1 MLRQFSTRRITI
13 SFLLDWFGTLGTML
27 LAVYLRVRI
36 GFLPDQFL
44 GLLDRLHIPVM
55 NWWEGMRPEQIF
67 AFPVLVLISLIWP
80 FFFISHSPA
89 QTNKAFRSL
98 SSLFGKLLLMAGITY
113 LFQVTFTYSFFLLY
127 PGFGTLLY
135 KSGIIFSVLLA
146 VGLFP
151 DERTTLKDPKFQLG
165 LILGLAGMVITIV
178 GDKDFGEMQFNLG
191 VIMVLTA
198 TASWSLLTALIKKW
212 LPGVSPSFSVS
223 VILTIVNPFFLL
235 TDIIMSGGL
244 HIPQTSPQM
253 WAIMIISGIL
263 GVGIAHTSYY
273 RSVPVLGVALCAS
286 LDLSRPLLVAL
297 ISFFLYGERLT
308 IPQMIGG
315 ILLIAGSYLVIKI
328 RFRYIR

>member
-1 MLRQFSTRRITI
+1 
-13 SFLLDWFGTLGTML
+13 
-27 LAVYLRVRI
+27 
-36 GFLPDQFL
+36 
-44 GLLDRLHIPVM
+44 
-55 NWWEGMRPEQIF
+55 
-67 AFPVLVLISLIWP
+67 
-80 FFFISHSPA
+80 
-89 QTNKAFRSL
+89 
-98 SSLFGKLLLMAGITY
+98 MACITY

-151 DERTTLKDPKFQLG
+151 DERTTLRDPKFQLG
-165 LILGLAGMVITIV
+165 LILGLVGMVITIV
-178 GDKDFGEMQFNLG
+178 GDKDFGKMQFNLG
-191 VIMVLTA
+191 VVVVLTA

-212 LPGVSPSFSVS
+212 LPGVSPSFAVS
-223 VILTIVNPFFLL
+223 VILTIVTPFFLL

-244 HIPQTSPQM
+244 RIPQTTPYM
-253 WAIMIISGIL
+253 WTMMIISGIL

-286 LDLSRPLLVAL
+286 IDLSRPLLVAL

-328 RFRYIR
+328 RFGHIRSEP